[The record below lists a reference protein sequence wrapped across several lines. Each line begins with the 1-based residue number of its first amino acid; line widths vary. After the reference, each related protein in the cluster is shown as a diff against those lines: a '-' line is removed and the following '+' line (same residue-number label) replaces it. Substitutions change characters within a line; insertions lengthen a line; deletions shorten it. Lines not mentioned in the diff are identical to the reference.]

1 MDFKNE
7 KNVLINLYYKHGLSY
22 DLKYGQ
28 PNWELP
34 EETKI
39 ILTKPTYCSTY
50 IFSFKKKKTDSFFF
64 FIVLNCDLILL
75 ISSRE

>member
-39 ILTKPTYCSTY
+39 ISTKPTYCST
-50 IFSFKKKKTDSFFF
+50 
-64 FIVLNCDLILL
+64 
-75 ISSRE
+75 